1 MTDKN
6 GTHQQRRAALFPKT
20 PATATS
26 LCPFRG
32 PNVAIVP
39 VRYALDRSRY
49 DAAPEKLKR
58 LPKQGKWALMPTLK
72 TRSYTLRQ
80 LYDGYVYVF
89 DETAGTLHEYV
100 ASANNGHLSRI
111 VWTDAQIGSDQRSGA
126 SDGKPFLLYP
136 RRNTLHIAFA
146 PQQWTWRICE
156 HMRSSAPG
164 RARWMKALDLASYCI
179 TMAEPDTLPLNRIAE
194 AVADIDKGHAIDDGR
209 FADSAIPTACPL
221 SEDAGTNPLW
231 APLGA
236 DVFWQGSVDDQD
248 SSLLIA
254 LDDPLAVFNDLG
266 MQLAAD
272 QAAFRDWQAE
282 HEHKIQIAQTVSG
295 LCGAESDPQK
305 LPASVRGNAALT
317 HQYLSEVE
325 AYFEQCDFE
334 DAQIGSNTE
343 PGGLLLLPDV
353 FKSPDM
359 RRAIQARYGSAP
371 TDEGAQAWK
380 DRHKWRREVDLGSA
394 RQYLQQHLPSGDAL
408 LQQVRDTQRDF
419 QLWAT
424 HIGTD
429 PLKLFID
436 TTRPT
441 QLLYLQTIMLN
452 LQIIYAQNNAATTWL
467 AEQEANATTL
477 FGSLRYGFSPALKQA
492 LHQEADALLNGLG
505 DVTNLATR
513 IGELNGAL
521 NHQGFADKPWMK
533 ALKQPVQ
540 GTFKA
545 LGELASGA
553 GKATLE
559 SILLAWVPIDSRMAL
574 GKQQNIVALLRTL
587 LIGQILLDS
596 KARIA
601 IDQQVFTKLKQWTR
615 EWQVLNKQ
623 ISDTRRSWLY
633 PTAYNTRKSNASHL
647 RALEEKLRL
656 HELSIPA
663 LLDYQ
668 NSQYAKQLQ
677 DEIRLHFKSGKAIAK
692 DWLTTAKRW
701 IDGLGGIAGSI
712 TWGVIMLNFINTA
725 LTYRD
730 LTRDGDFSAKDIG
743 KVTYGLGYSFNLLM
757 AVFVEAPWAVISTAK
772 PVVIGTYTVGI
783 LDQSA
788 AYWKAR
794 GNAVWGDAIRGFRVS
809 MVAMGGFGIVAAA
822 LELFDITDDF
832 YTAKTLEEE
841 YGLRIKWSSVL
852 MMGFGSAAQLF
863 AGIFPASAFTIIAM
877 NPWFSVA
884 LFATGLIYLLATM
897 ALNYFRQD
905 SVGWW
910 LRKCCWSKTID
921 YRYAETAE
929 GKQEEVRALM
939 EIQLSPQVH
948 VKSTVHYEDRYLGKG
963 DYYSVAVQN
972 GAGVQVRLPNLVRG
986 QSVHFNIVSSKRPW
1000 GVLPVEK
1007 IGVPLHQAF
1016 LDRGQFRKAEKFG
1029 TLTNKPAGKASEDS
1043 TYPLMPPENEDLIWE
1058 TWVPLDKDATYLEL
1072 QIWYPNNL
1080 INPGQD
1086 DRGYLFQME
1095 LGTRGD
1101 TDIDGLAAVELEVKA
1116 SSRTGTLALE
1126 VAEGTPV

>member
-1 MTDKN
+1 MTDKH

-49 DAAPEKLKR
+49 DAAPEQLKP
-58 LPKQGKWALMPTLK
+58 LPKQGKWTLMPTLK

-80 LYDGYVYVF
+80 LYDGYLYVF

-111 VWTDAQIGSDQRSGA
+111 VWTDAQIGRDQRSGA

-136 RRNTLHIAFA
+136 RRHTLHIAFS
-146 PQQWTWRICE
+146 PQQWTWRVCE
-156 HMRSSAPG
+156 HMRSSAPS
-164 RARWMKALDLASYCI
+164 RALWMKALDLASYCI

-194 AVADIDKGHAIDDGR
+194 AVADIDKGYVTDDGR
-209 FADSAIPTACPL
+209 FADSAIPTARPL
-221 SEDAGTNPLW
+221 SEDAETNPLW

-305 LPASVRGNAALT
+305 LPASVRGNAART

-325 AYFEQCDFE
+325 AYFEQCILE
-334 DAQIGSNTE
+334 EAQISSSNV
-343 PGGLLLLPDV
+343 PGDFLLLPDM
-353 FKSPDM
+353 FKSLDM
-359 RRAIQARYGSAP
+359 RKSIEARYGSAP
-371 TDEGAQAWK
+371 TEEAAQTWK

-452 LQIIYAQNNAATTWL
+452 LQIIYAQDSAATTWL

-553 GKATLE
+553 GKTTLE

-596 KARIA
+596 TARIA
-601 IDQQVFTKLKQWTR
+601 VDQQVFTKLKQWTR

-623 ISDTRRSWLY
+623 ISDTRRRWLY
-633 PTAYNTRKSNASHL
+633 PNAYNTRQSTARNLHAHKQ
-647 RALEEKLRL
+647 KLRV

-663 LLDYQ
+663 LLDFQ
-668 NSQYAKQLQ
+668 NNEYAKLLQ
-677 DEIRLHFKSGKAIAK
+677 DEIRQYFQSGKTLAK
-692 DWLTTAKRW
+692 DWLAQAKRW
-701 IDGLGGIAGSI
+701 TDRLGGTAGSI

-757 AVFVEAPWAVISTAK
+757 AVFVEAPWSVIRDAT
-772 PVVIGTYTVGI
+772 PVLIDGKNVGV
-783 LDQSA
+783 LDRSS
-788 AYWKAR
+788 AYWKAK
-794 GNAVWGDAIRGFRVS
+794 GNVTWGDAIRGFRVS
-809 MVAMGGFGIVAAA
+809 MVAMGGFGIAAVV

-832 YTAKTLEEE
+832 HEAKTSGEE
-841 YGLRIKWSSVL
+841 YGIGIKGFSVL
-852 MMGFGSAAQLF
+852 VMGLGSAAQLL
-863 AGIFPASAFTIIAM
+863 AGIFPAGVFTIIAM

-884 LFATGLIYLLATM
+884 LMATGFIYLIATM
-897 ALNYFRQD
+897 ALNYFKQD

-910 LRKCCWSKTID
+910 LRKCCWSRTLA

-929 GKQEEVRALM
+929 GEQEEVRALM
-939 EIQLSPQVH
+939 EVQLSPQVH
-948 VKSTVHYEDRYLGKG
+948 AKSTVHYED
-963 DYYSVAVQN
+963 V
-972 GAGVQVRLPNLVRG
+972 
-986 QSVHFNIVSSKRPW
+986 
-1000 GVLPVEK
+1000 
-1007 IGVPLHQAF
+1007 
-1016 LDRGQFRKAEKFG
+1016 
-1029 TLTNKPAGKASEDS
+1029 
-1043 TYPLMPPENEDLIWE
+1043 
-1058 TWVPLDKDATYLEL
+1058 
-1072 QIWYPNNL
+1072 
-1080 INPGQD
+1080 
-1086 DRGYLFQME
+1086 
-1095 LGTRGD
+1095 
-1101 TDIDGLAAVELEVKA
+1101 
-1116 SSRTGTLALE
+1116 TLAK
-1126 VAEGTPV
+1126 AITTA